1 MVFNPLGQNLAG
13 VWDFIATIISL
24 VSVFLVV
31 QINALIQKSGRLSTI
46 VTRKLVHIFAG
57 PIYIITWIFFSGSV
71 FTRYIAMIVPILFV
85 LLFIAVGKE
94 KMKNENFVA
103 SMSRTGD
110 PKELLGGTLYYA
122 IIMVLLTILWFYI
135 PDNPMAMIIIG
146 CLSGGDGLADIIGRS
161 YGGKKKFGIG
171 GSEKTLI
178 GSLAMFLGSFITSS
192 ILVFIFSIERPWINL
207 LLLMLPIVIICLV
220 ATVVE
225 AVSPKG
231 LDNWLIF
238 ITVILMVLLISA
250 LLPEFWPY
258 QYISF

>member
-1 MVFNPLGQNLAG
+1 MVFNPLSQNLAG
-13 VWDFIATIISL
+13 IWDFIATIISL
-24 VSVFLVV
+24 VSVFLLV

-46 VTRKLVHIFAG
+46 ITRKLVHIFAG
-57 PIYIITWIFFSGSV
+57 PIYIITWILFSGS
-71 FTRYIAMIVPILFV
+71 FFSRYIAMIVPILFI
-85 LLFIAVGKE
+85 LLFVAVGTG
-94 KMKNENFVA
+94 KMKNENFVT

-122 IIMVLLTILWFYI
+122 IIMVLITIFWFYI

-146 CLSGGDGLADIIGRS
+146 CLSGGDGLAEIIGRK
-161 YGGKKKFGIG
+161 YGGEKKFGIG

-192 ILVFIFSIERPWINL
+192 ILVFIFSIERPWINIF
-207 LLLMLPIVIICLV
+207 LLMLPIVIISLV
-220 ATVVE
+220 ATIVE
-225 AVSPKG
+225 ASSPKG

-238 ITVILMVLLISA
+238 FTVILMVLLISA